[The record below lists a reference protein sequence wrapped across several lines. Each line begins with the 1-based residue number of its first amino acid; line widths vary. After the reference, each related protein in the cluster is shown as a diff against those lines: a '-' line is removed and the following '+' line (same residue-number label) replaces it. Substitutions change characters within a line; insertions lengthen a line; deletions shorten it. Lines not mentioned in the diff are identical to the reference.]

1 MTALPVPPESRIPN
15 PESRPPNPVPYTELH
30 CHSAFSLGDG
40 ASTPEALAARARELG
55 YGALALTDHDDL
67 GGAARFQRACEVNGI
82 RAIHGAELTLE
93 DGSHLT
99 LLVQDAVGWRNLSSL
114 ITLGRTGRDRGDA
127 RVPLTEVLARSAGL
141 IALSGCPRGRIPALL
156 AAYDPAGARAH
167 AERLRAAFGDR
178 LYLECWDHRTHAEA
192 SLTADLLDLSRA
204 TGIPW
209 VVTHDVHYAAAADRP
224 THDVQVCTR
233 LQLTLA
239 EAEERG
245 LLRPSAEWCLQDPRE
260 MATRWARL
268 PEGIAR
274 TAEIAARCTFGIDD
288 IRPAPPAFPLPPGE
302 ESVDAMLARL
312 ARAGLEERMGGA
324 VPERHRRQL
333 EHELWTIEQLD
344 IADHFLIVWDLCR
357 YAREMGV
364 LCQGRGSA
372 ANSIVCYALRVTA
385 VDPVAHDLLFERFV
399 SPERPEPPDID
410 IDFPSGDDR
419 EAVLQYVYARYGR
432 AHAAMVC
439 VSVEYRARSAIRDA
453 MRALGFPAPTADWLA
468 KRIDGTA
475 GCRTAADWLELAEG
489 KALRA
494 IGLDPAEPR
503 ARALVR
509 AVRGLQGI
517 PRHRGIHPG
526 GFILSREPLGGI
538 APIEDASMPER
549 TVIQWDK
556 DDCADLGLPK
566 FDLLGLGM
574 LHLLGECMAYVERR
588 TGEPLDLG
596 RIPLD
601 DPAVYA
607 QVTAADTIGLFQ
619 IESRAQANFLPRLQ
633 PKEFYDIV
641 ITVGAIRPGPMLG
654 GQVKE
659 MLARRRGEM
668 PTEYPHPDLAPVL
681 GRTHGLALFQE
692 QLMRCAIVVS
702 GCSPGEADALRR
714 AMSRKRSRDDMNRAT
729 ETIREGM
736 RRRGVDPASAERVL
750 GWLEACASYTF
761 PESHA
766 ISFALL
772 AYASAWLRLHYPAE
786 YLVSILNAQPMG
798 FYPVATLIHDA
809 KEHGVEVRP
818 VDLAVSGWD
827 CSLEG
832 SAPPVILSATPA
844 VILSATPAV
853 ILSAAKDPWQGGDA
867 CAGRAAPHDAAAA
880 PCHRSFAELRMTGG
894 GAPAVRMGL
903 RYVRG
908 IGARGRERLRR
919 AREAGPFTSLPEAV
933 ARMVRAGVGDAELRA
948 LAAAGAFRSWVPG
961 GRREALW
968 AVLGEL
974 RRLRTGG
981 PLAVPPSTDAA
992 ALPRMTDVEETL
1004 EDHRSTGFTLAGH
1017 PMRHLRERLQALG
1030 VEPIGA
1036 LRATGRRQGERVLT
1050 AGMVIVRQ
1058 RPGTAK
1064 GFVFMSLE
1072 DETSRLDVIITP
1084 KLYAAERE
1092 IINGSGLLAVA
1103 GVLGVEDGV
1112 VNLKATR
1119 FFPLQ
1124 LADASELVRS
1134 HDYH

>member
-1 MTALPVPPESRIPN
+1 MIEGSGDRHAGIGGGVKLLPVSPVTGQRQRQGQGEHTPECRMPTPDPP
-15 PESRPPNPVPYTELH
+15 PYTELH
-30 CHSAFSLGDG
+30 AHSAFSLGDG
-40 ASTPEALAARARELG
+40 ASTPEALAARAAVLG
-55 YGALALTDHDDL
+55 YRALALTDHDDL
-67 GGAARFQRACEVNGI
+67 GGAIRFARACEAQGI
-82 RAIHGAELTLE
+82 RPIHGAELTLE

-114 ITLGRTGRDRGDA
+114 ITEGRMGGERGES
-127 RVPLTEVLARSAGL
+127 RVSLERVLERSEGL
-141 IALSGCPRGRIPALL
+141 IALSGCPRGRLATLL
-156 AAYDPAGARAH
+156 ASERAAEARAL
-167 AERLRAAFGDR
+167 AERLREAFGDR
-178 LYLECWDHRTHAEA
+178 FHLECWDHRTHAEA
-192 SLTADLLDLSRA
+192 SLTADLLDLSRE

-209 VVTHDVHYAAAADRP
+209 VVTHDVHYAEAADRCI
-224 THDVQVCTR
+224 HDLQLCTR
-233 LQLTLA
+233 LGLTLA
-239 EAEERG
+239 EAEAQG
-245 LLRPSAEWCLQDPRE
+245 VLRPSAEWCLQDPRE
-260 MATRWARL
+260 MARRWSRL

-274 TAEIAARCTFGIDD
+274 TEEIARRCTFRLEDL
-288 IRPAPPAFPLPPGE
+288 RPAPPAFPLPPGE
-302 ESVDAMLARL
+302 EDADHMLARL
-312 ARAGLEERMGGA
+312 AREGLHERMGGEP
-324 VPERHRRQL
+324 PEGHGEQL
-333 EHELWTIEQLD
+333 EHELRTIAQLG

-357 YAREMGV
+357 FAREAGV

-372 ANSIVCYALRVTA
+372 ANSLVCYALRVTA
-385 VDPVAHDLLFERFV
+385 VDPVAHHLLFERFV
-399 SPERPEPPDID
+399 SMERPEPPDID

-419 EAVLQYVYARYGR
+419 ERVLQYVYERYGR
-432 AHAAMVC
+432 VHAAMVC

-468 KRIDGTA
+468 KRIDGYS
-475 GCRTAADWLELAEG
+475 GCEVAADWLEMSEG

-494 IGLDPAEPR
+494 IGLEPEEPR

-509 AVRGLQGI
+509 LIRGLAKV

-526 GFILSREPLGGI
+526 GFVLSREPLGAI
-538 APIEDASMPER
+538 SPIEPASMADR

-574 LHLLGECMAYVERR
+574 LHLLGECIEHVRRR
-588 TGEPLDLG
+588 TGEPLDIG

-601 DPAVYA
+601 DPEVYA
-607 QVTAADTIGLFQ
+607 QITAADTIGLFQ
-619 IESRAQANFLPRLQ
+619 IESRAQANFLPRLR
-633 PKEFYDIV
+633 PKEFYDVV

-668 PTEYPHPDLAPVL
+668 ETDYPHPDLEPVL
-681 GRTHGLALFQE
+681 SRTHGLALFQE

-736 RRRGVDPASAERVL
+736 RRRGVDPVSAERVL

-772 AYASAWLRLHYPAE
+772 AYASAWLRRHYPAE

-798 FYPVATLIHDA
+798 FYPVATLVHDA
-809 KEHGVEVRP
+809 KEHGVEVRGI
-818 VDLAVSGWD
+818 DLAVSGWE
-827 CSLEG
+827 CGLEEG
-832 SAPPVILSATPA
+832 NGDRHSGIRGGREPASGEGVCQFLSPNAECRSPP
-844 VILSATPAV
+844 
-853 ILSAAKDPWQGGDA
+853 
-867 CAGRAAPHDAAAA
+867 
-880 PCHRSFAELRMTGG
+880 
-894 GAPAVRMGL
+894 PAVRIGL

-919 AREAGPFTSLPEAV
+919 AREAGPFRSLPEAV
-933 ARMVRAGVGDAELRA
+933 ARMARAGVGEAEMRA
-948 LAAAGAFRSWVPG
+948 LAAAGAFRAWVPG

-968 AVLGEL
+968 AVMGEV
-974 RRLRTGG
+974 RRSSTGG
-981 PLAVPPSTDAA
+981 PLVPPSTIRV
-992 ALPRMTDVEETL
+992 ALPRMSDAEETL

-1017 PMRHLRERLQALG
+1017 PMRHLRARLDALG
-1030 VEPIGA
+1030 VEAIGA
-1036 LRATGRRQGERVLT
+1036 LKRGGRPHGERVTT

-1064 GFVFMSLE
+1064 GFVFVGLE
-1072 DETSRLDVIITP
+1072 DESGRLDVIISP
-1084 KLYAAERE
+1084 KLYGAERE

-1103 GVLGVEDGV
+1103 GTLGVEDGV
-1112 VNLKATR
+1112 VNLKAAR
-1119 FFPLQ
+1119 FFPLK
-1124 LADASELVRS
+1124 LEGADELVRS

>member
-1 MTALPVPPESRIPN
+1 LSICARQGEGEDPGSRLHPLPESRIPN
-15 PESRPPNPVPYTELH
+15 PESLHPYTELH
-30 CHSAFSLGDG
+30 AHSAFSLGDG
-40 ASTPEALAARARELG
+40 ASTPEALAERAAVLG
-55 YGALALTDHDDL
+55 YRALALTDHDDL
-67 GGAARFQRACEVNGI
+67 GGAIRFARACEGAGV
-82 RAIHGAELTLE
+82 RPIHGAELTLE

-99 LLVQDAVGWRNLSSL
+99 LLVQDAAGWRNLSSL
-114 ITLGRTGRDRGDA
+114 ITEGRMGGERGES
-127 RVPLTEVLARSAGL
+127 RVALERVLERAEGL
-141 IALSGCPRGRIPALL
+141 IALSGCPRGRLAALL
-156 AAYDPAGARAH
+156 AAEQAGEARAL
-167 AERLRAAFGDR
+167 AERLREAFGDR
-178 LYLECWDHRTHAEA
+178 FYLECWDHRTHGEA
-192 SLTADLLDLSRA
+192 SLTADLLDLARE

-209 VVTHDVHYAAAADRP
+209 VVTHDVHYAEAADRCI
-224 THDVQVCTR
+224 HDLQLCTR
-233 LQLTLA
+233 LGLTLA
-239 EAEERG
+239 EAEAQG
-245 LLRPSAEWCLQDPRE
+245 VLRPSAEWCLQDPRE
-260 MATRWARL
+260 MARRWSRL

-274 TAEIAARCTFGIDD
+274 TEEIARRCTFRLEDL
-288 IRPAPPAFPLPPGE
+288 RPAPPAFHLPEGE
-302 ESVDAMLARL
+302 RDADSLLARL
-312 ARAGLEERMGGA
+312 AREGLRGRMGGDP
-324 VPERHRRQL
+324 PEGHREQL
-333 EHELWTIEQLD
+333 EHELRTIAQLG

-357 YAREMGV
+357 FARETGV

-372 ANSIVCYALRVTA
+372 ANSLVCYALRVTA
-385 VDPVAHDLLFERFV
+385 VDPVAHHLLFERFV
-399 SPERPEPPDID
+399 SMERPEPPDID

-419 EAVLQYVYARYGR
+419 ERVLQYVYERYGR

-468 KRIDGTA
+468 KRIDGYA
-475 GCRTAADWLELAEG
+475 GCEVAADWLEMSEG

-494 IGLDPAEPR
+494 IGLEPEEPR

-509 AVRGLQGI
+509 LVRGLAKV

-526 GFILSREPLGGI
+526 GFVLSREPLGAI
-538 APIEDASMPER
+538 SPIEPASMADR

-574 LHLLGECMAYVERR
+574 LHLLGECIEHVRRR
-588 TGEPLDLG
+588 TGEPLDIG

-601 DPAVYA
+601 DPEVYA
-607 QVTAADTIGLFQ
+607 QITAADTIGLFQ
-619 IESRAQANFLPRLQ
+619 IESRAQANFLPRLR
-633 PKEFYDIV
+633 PKEFYDVV

-668 PTEYPHPDLAPVL
+668 KTDYPHPDLEPVL
-681 GRTHGLALFQE
+681 SRTHGLALFQE

-736 RRRGVDPASAERVL
+736 RRRGVDPVSAERVL

-772 AYASAWLRLHYPAE
+772 AYASAWLRRHYPAE

-798 FYPVATLIHDA
+798 FYPVATLVHDA
-809 KEHGVEVRP
+809 KEHGVEVRGI
-818 VDLAVSGWD
+818 DLAVSGWD
-827 CSLEG
+827 CELEEG
-832 SAPPVILSATPA
+832 VGDSAFGDRGGARARSRGRSRSPHHPECRMPNPPTPA
-844 VILSATPAV
+844 VRI
-853 ILSAAKDPWQGGDA
+853 
-867 CAGRAAPHDAAAA
+867 
-880 PCHRSFAELRMTGG
+880 
-894 GAPAVRMGL
+894 GL

-919 AREAGPFTSLPEAV
+919 AREGGPFRSLPEAV
-933 ARMVRAGVGDAELRA
+933 ARMARAGVGEAEMRA
-948 LAAAGAFRSWVPG
+948 LAAAGAFRAWVPG

-968 AVLGEL
+968 AVMGEW
-974 RRLRTGG
+974 RRLSTGG
-981 PLAVPPSTDAA
+981 PLVPPSTTRV
-992 ALPRMTDVEETL
+992 ALPRMSEVEETV
-1004 EDHRSTGFTLAGH
+1004 EDHRSTGFTLSGH
-1017 PMRHLRERLQALG
+1017 PMRHLRPRLDALG

-1036 LRATGRRQGERVLT
+1036 LKRGGRPHGERVTT

-1064 GFVFMSLE
+1064 GFVFVGLE
-1072 DETSRLDVIITP
+1072 DESGRLDVIISP

-1103 GVLGVEDGV
+1103 GTLGVEDEV
-1112 VNLKATR
+1112 VNLKAAR
-1119 FFPLQ
+1119 FFPLR
-1124 LADASELVRS
+1124 LDDAHELVRS

>member
-1 MTALPVPPESRIPN
+1 MPPPGPS
-15 PESRPPNPVPYTELH
+15 PYTELH

-40 ASTPEALAARARELG
+40 ASTPEALAARAAALG

-67 GGAARFQRACEVNGI
+67 GGAIRFARACEREGV
-82 RAIHGAELTLE
+82 RPIHGAELTLE

-99 LLVQDAVGWRNLSSL
+99 LLVQDVVGWRNLSSL
-114 ITLGRTGRDRGDA
+114 ITEGRMRGA
-127 RVPLTEVLARSAGL
+127 RGESRVALEQVLERAAGL
-141 IALSGCPRGRIPALL
+141 IALSGCPRGRLPALL
-156 AAYDPAGARAH
+156 AAERVEEARTL
-167 AERLRAAFGDR
+167 AERLRATFGDR
-178 LYLECWDHRTHAEA
+178 FYLECWDHRTHGEA
-192 SLTADLLDLSRA
+192 SLTADLLDLARELE
-204 TGIPW
+204 IPW
-209 VVTHDVHYAAAADRP
+209 VVTHDVHYAEAGDRCI
-224 THDVQVCTR
+224 HDLQVCTR
-233 LQLTLA
+233 LGLTLA
-239 EAEERG
+239 EADAQG

-260 MATRWARL
+260 MARRWSRL
-268 PEGIAR
+268 PGGIAR
-274 TAEIAARCTFGIDD
+274 TAEIADRCTFRLEQ
-288 IRPAPPAFPLPPGE
+288 IRPAPPAFPLPEGE
-302 ESVDAMLARL
+302 RDADTMLARL
-312 ARAGLEERMGGA
+312 AREGLRERMGGEP
-324 VPERHRRQL
+324 PERHGEQL
-333 EHELWTIEQLD
+333 EHELRTISLLG

-357 YAREMGV
+357 FARETGV

-372 ANSIVCYALRVTA
+372 ANSLVCYALHVTA

-399 SPERPEPPDID
+399 SMERPEPPDID

-419 EAVLQYVYARYGR
+419 ERVLQYVYERYGR

-453 MRALGFPAPTADWLA
+453 MRALSFPVPTADWLA
-468 KRIDGTA
+468 KRIDGYT
-475 GCRTAADWLELAEG
+475 GCEVAADWLEMAEG

-509 AVRGLQGI
+509 LVRGLAKV

-526 GFILSREPLGGI
+526 GFVLSREPLG
-538 APIEDASMPER
+538 AVSPIEPASMAER

-574 LHLLGECMAYVERR
+574 LHLLGECLGHVRRR
-588 TGEPLDLG
+588 TGEPLDIG

-601 DPAVYA
+601 DPEVYA
-607 QVTAADTIGLFQ
+607 QITVADTIGLFQ
-619 IESRAQANFLPRLQ
+619 IESRAQANFLPRLR
-633 PKEFYDIV
+633 PKEFYDVV

-668 PTEYPHPDLAPVL
+668 ETDYPHPDLEPVL
-681 GRTHGLALFQE
+681 SRTHGLALFQE

-736 RRRGVDPASAERVL
+736 RRRGVDPEAAARVL

-772 AYASAWLRLHYPAE
+772 AYASAWLRRHYPAE

-809 KEHGVEVRP
+809 REHGVEVRGI
-818 VDLAVSGWD
+818 DLTVSGWE
-827 CSLEG
+827 CALEG
-832 SAPPVILSATPA
+832 GIGDRHPGIGGEPEPAPSSGADHLTSPNAECRSPTPA
-844 VILSATPAV
+844 VRI
-853 ILSAAKDPWQGGDA
+853 
-867 CAGRAAPHDAAAA
+867 
-880 PCHRSFAELRMTGG
+880 
-894 GAPAVRMGL
+894 GL

-919 AREAGPFTSLPEAV
+919 AREAGPFRSLSEAV
-933 ARMVRAGVGDAELRA
+933 ARMLRAGVGEAELRA

-961 GRREALW
+961 DRREALW
-968 AVLGEL
+968 AVMGEL
-974 RRLRTGG
+974 RRLSTGG
-981 PLAVPPSTDAA
+981 PLAPPSMARVT
-992 ALPRMTDVEETL
+992 LPRMSEVEETV

-1017 PMRHLRERLQALG
+1017 PMRHLRERLTALG
-1030 VEPIGA
+1030 VEPIGE
-1036 LRATGRRQGERVLT
+1036 LKREGRRHGERVT
-1050 AGMVIVRQ
+1050 AAGMVIVRQ

-1064 GFVFMSLE
+1064 GFVFVGLE
-1072 DETSRLDVIITP
+1072 DESGRLDVIITP
-1084 KLYAAERE
+1084 TLYAAERE
-1092 IINGSGLLAVA
+1092 IINGSGLLAVQ
-1103 GVLGVEDGV
+1103 GTLGVEDGV
-1112 VNLKATR
+1112 VNLKAAR
-1119 FFPLQ
+1119 FFPLRLEEAQ
-1124 LADASELVRS
+1124 ELVRS

>member
-1 MTALPVPPESRIPN
+1 MYV
-15 PESRPPNPVPYTELH
+15 ELH

-40 ASTPEALAARARELG
+40 GSTPEALAARAAELG
-55 YGALALTDHDDL
+55 YTALALTDHDDL
-67 GGAARFQRACEVNGI
+67 GGAIRFARACEREEI
-82 RAIHGAELTLE
+82 RPIHGAELTLE

-99 LLVQDAVGWRNLSSL
+99 LLVQDARGWRNLSSL
-114 ITLGRTGRDRGDA
+114 ITQGRMGGARGESRVALA
-127 RVPLTEVLARSAGL
+127 RVLERAGGL

-156 AAYDPAGARAH
+156 AAGRTAEARMLAQRFR
-167 AERLRAAFGDR
+167 EAFGDR
-178 LYLECWDHRTHAEA
+178 FYLECWDHRTHGEA
-192 SLTADLLDLSRA
+192 SLTADLLDLSRELDLA
-204 TGIPW
+204 W
-209 VVTHDVHYAAAADRP
+209 VVTHDVHYADAAARCI
-224 THDVQVCTR
+224 HDLQLCTR
-233 LQLTLA
+233 LGLTLA
-239 EAEERG
+239 EAEAG
-245 LLRPSAEWCLQDPRE
+245 GNLRPSAEWCLQDPE
-260 MATRWARL
+260 AMARIWRHMPGGIERTR
-268 PEGIAR
+268 
-274 TAEIAARCTFGIDD
+274 EIADRCTFRLEDL
-288 IRPAPPAFPLPPGE
+288 RPAPPAFPLPAGE
-302 ESVDAMLARL
+302 YHADCLLARL
-312 ARAGLEERMGGA
+312 AREGLRERMGDD
-324 VPERHRRQL
+324 VSQRHLDQL
-333 EHELWTIEQLD
+333 EHELRTIEQ
-344 IADHFLIVWDLCR
+344 IAMADHFLIVWDLCR
-357 YAREMGV
+357 FARETGV

-372 ANSIVCYALRVTA
+372 ANSLVCYALRVTA

-399 SPERPEPPDID
+399 SMERPEPPDID

-419 EAVLQYVYARYGR
+419 ERVLQYVYEKYGR
-432 AHAAMVC
+432 VHAAMVC

-453 MRALGFPAPTADWLA
+453 MRALGFPAAVADRLA
-468 KRIDGTA
+468 KRIDGYS
-475 GCRTAADWLELAEG
+475 GCGSAADWLDASDG
-489 KALRA
+489 APLRE

-509 AVRGLQGI
+509 LVRGLVGV

-526 GFILSREPLGGI
+526 GFVLSREPLGAI
-538 APIEDASMPER
+538 CPIEPASMKDR

-574 LHLLGECMAYVERR
+574 LHLLGECIDHVQRR
-588 TGEPLDLG
+588 TGEPLDIG

-601 DPAVYA
+601 DPQVFA
-607 QVTAADTIGLFQ
+607 QITTADTIGLFQ
-619 IESRAQANFLPRLQ
+619 IESRAQANFLPRLR
-633 PKEFYDIV
+633 PTEFYDVV
-641 ITVGAIRPGPMLG
+641 ISVGAIRPGPMLG

-659 MLARRRGEM
+659 MLARRRGEVE
-668 PTEYPHPDLAPVL
+668 TEYPHPDLEPVL
-681 GRTHGLALFQE
+681 SRTHGLALFQE

-736 RRRGVDPASAERVL
+736 RRRGVDPDSAERVL

-809 KEHGVEVRP
+809 MEHGVEVRP
-818 VDLAVSGWD
+818 IDLGSSEWS
-827 CSLEG
+827 CTLEARIQD
-832 SAPPVILSATPA
+832 SAFRIQGEHTEDITPESR
-844 VILSATPAV
+844 IPNPESP
-853 ILSAAKDPWQGGDA
+853 S
-867 CAGRAAPHDAAAA
+867 
-880 PCHRSFAELRMTGG
+880 
-894 GAPAVRMGL
+894 VRMGL

-919 AREAGPFTSLPEAV
+919 AREAGPLRSLREAV
-933 ARMVRAGVGDAELRA
+933 ARMARAGVGEAEMRS
-948 LAAAGAFRSWVPG
+948 LAASGAFRAWVPES
-961 GRREALW
+961 RREALW
-968 AVLGEL
+968 AVMGEM
-974 RRLRTGG
+974 RRLSTGG
-981 PLAVPPSTDAA
+981 PLAPPSTSRI
-992 ALPRMTDVEETL
+992 ALPRMTAVEETL
-1004 EDHRSTGFTLAGH
+1004 EDHRATGFTLTGH
-1017 PMRHLRERLQALG
+1017 PMRHLREELSALG

-1036 LRATGRRQGERVLT
+1036 LRADGRKGQRVRT

-1064 GFVFMSLE
+1064 GFVFMGLE
-1072 DETSRLDVIITP
+1072 DETGRLDVIISP

-1092 IINGSGLLAVA
+1092 IINGNGILAVA
-1103 GVLGVEDGV
+1103 GTLGVEDDV

-1124 LADASELVRS
+1124 LDTEREIVRS